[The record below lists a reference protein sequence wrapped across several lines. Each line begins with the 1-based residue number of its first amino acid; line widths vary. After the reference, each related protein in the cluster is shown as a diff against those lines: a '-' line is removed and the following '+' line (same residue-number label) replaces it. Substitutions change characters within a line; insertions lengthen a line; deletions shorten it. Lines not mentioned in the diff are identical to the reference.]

1 MYTKKQME
9 KVDAL
14 LAVDPGLREALGLLF
29 DRVKQRQLEG
39 TAPESFIG
47 IETIYD
53 LFFASVDVGFKK
65 MRAMRDHEGEPEDTI
80 H

>member
-9 KVDAL
+9 EVDAL
-14 LAVDPGLREALGLLF
+14 LEVDPELREALELQLV
-29 DRVKQRQLEG
+29 RIKQRQLEG

-53 LFFASVDVGFKK
+53 IFFASVDAGFKK
-65 MRAMRDHEGEPEDTI
+65 MRAMRDYEKKEDTI

>member
-1 MYTKKQME
+1 MYTQDQME

-14 LAVDPGLREALGLLF
+14 LEVDPDLRDALELQLL
-29 DRVKQRQLEG
+29 RIKQRQMEG

-53 LFFASVDVGFKK
+53 IFFASADAGFKK
-65 MRAMRDHEGEPEDTI
+65 MRAMMNYEKKEDTI

>member
-1 MYTKKQME
+1 MYTRKQME

-14 LAVDPGLREALGLLF
+14 LEVDPDLRDALELQLL
-29 DRVKQRQLEG
+29 RIKQRQMEG

-53 LFFASVDVGFKK
+53 IFFASADAGFNK
-65 MRAMRDHEGEPEDTI
+65 MRAMMNYEKKEDTI